1 MKMVNK
7 MKKSDIRKHA
17 KTLGYK
23 VQFKTNPFSDKIIAV
38 GFYPPESKKSTIGG
52 NVWSK
57 EFRDQHKEIFDYL
70 TSLDGT
76 ILEDTK
82 QKVKF

>member
-1 MKMVNK
+1 MVNK

-23 VQFKTNPFSDKIIAV
+23 VQFKTNPLNSNLIAV
-38 GFYPPESKKSTIGG
+38 GFYPPESKTSTIGG
-52 NVWSK
+52 NVFPK

-70 TSLDGT
+70 VSLDGT
-76 ILEDTK
+76 ILEDTE